1 MSPTSRPTV
10 RFSPVGGNLKENMN
24 IIHNFDQYR
33 KRTKLSKENS
43 WSLAK
48 PIKNHPTNRILVLI
62 QYSANTSVEYIFKM
76 KKHWKRKRSSH
87 QDSQP
92 TSLPLPWE
100 GLSTQR
106 DLQHQENPFRSRR
119 LPLGRQKLRSWKN
132 WWVNQLFHCS
142 CPSQTALHV

>member
-10 RFSPVGGNLKENMN
+10 RFSPVGGNVKENIN

-48 PIKNHPTNRILVLI
+48 QKKNHPTNRILVLI

-87 QDSQP
+87 QDSPP

-100 GLSTQR
+100 GLSAFPKEISNIKKTHS
-106 DLQHQENPFRSRR
+106 DLEDCHQ
-119 LPLGRQKLRSWKN
+119 GDKN
-132 WWVNQLFHCS
+132 YDHEK
-142 CPSQTALHV
+142 TDE